1 MALRS
6 ALLLLATC
14 VPAAS
19 GAVVTGLSIV
29 GGSLAGGSLLRVFGS
44 GFDGTTSTGATT
56 PKVCV
61 VFWGARVRAVPAAA
75 APSLCAPAPKVTGA

>member
-14 VPAAS
+14 LPAAS

-61 VFWGARVRAVPAAA
+61 VFWGRARAVAAA
-75 APSLCAPAPKVTGA
+75 AALSPCAPVPIVADA